1 MQSHLENNDVKLD
14 ALSEPNASLI
24 ENDVT
29 LPKDIFGSYSSYLLC
44 EVASCKPALFLF
56 LVIVLSFSLI
66 VIFNDR
72 DNCVGF
78 SIMVIVVSLLALIVV
93 VGNTVTRP
101 TRNQNFKIKFL
112 VEIIERKPSGK
123 EWGTIAYNMNQY
135 LFDKGLWNTAY
146 YFYSDEKCHEFFTD
160 FTNQVDLE
168 SNLDSSTSNTGNTQ
182 ANIPT
187 SNGAGKPGSIKP
199 DPILGAYV

>member
-24 ENDVT
+24 ENNVT
-29 LPKDIFGSYSSYLLC
+29 LPKDIFGSYSSYLLY

-56 LVIVLSFSLI
+56 LVIVISFSLI

-93 VGNTVTRP
+93 VGNTVARP

-112 VEIIERKPSGK
+112 VEVIGRKPSGK
-123 EWGTIAYNMNQY
+123 
-135 LFDKGLWNTAY
+135 
-146 YFYSDEKCHEFFTD
+146 
-160 FTNQVDLE
+160 
-168 SNLDSSTSNTGNTQ
+168 
-182 ANIPT
+182 
-187 SNGAGKPGSIKP
+187 PGRIKP
-199 DPILGAYV
+199 DPILGAYVLKAVEVEKEAQREYWRKQFPDADLP